1 MSKTLKLSII
11 IIFFIQ
17 TNSYSSYSVQDLK
30 DQIEKKGMVVL
41 PKLENDTTETYKDK
55 LKAQY
60 EFITQQEINIIKDI
74 KIAENM
80 CRIMGHSKS
89 IIKKKKFAKCVLE
102 VWHIRL
108 NNNDFLNMENASNI
122 KNLNSEEL
130 LKYFDYQLA
139 SFNEVRKKQLKQ
151 NRKYKNNLKKIEI
164 KDKLNQI
171 DYEKIVVYAI
181 GIVAAYYLGK
191 ILADKI
197 FDSED
202 VVSSSS
208 NLSKATRVPQ
218 YRNKEACGYGV
229 MIMRQYGIRT
239 GYLGGCIKE

>member
-1 MSKTLKLSII
+1 MNRILKLSII
-11 IIFFIQ
+11 IIFFTQ
-17 TNSYSSYSVQDLK
+17 TSVYSSYSVQDIK

-41 PKLENDTTETYKDK
+41 PKLESDSTETYKDK

-89 IIKKKKFAKCVLE
+89 ILKKKKFAKCVLE

-108 NNNDFLNMENASNI
+108 NNNDFLNKENASNI

-139 SFNEVRKKQLKQ
+139 SFNEVRK
-151 NRKYKNNLKKIEI
+151 N
-164 KDKLNQI
+164 
-171 DYEKIVVYAI
+171 
-181 GIVAAYYLGK
+181 
-191 ILADKI
+191 
-197 FDSED
+197 
-202 VVSSSS
+202 
-208 NLSKATRVPQ
+208 NLSKIE
-218 YRNKEACGYGV
+218 N
-229 MIMRQYGIRT
+229 
-239 GYLGGCIKE
+239 IKIT